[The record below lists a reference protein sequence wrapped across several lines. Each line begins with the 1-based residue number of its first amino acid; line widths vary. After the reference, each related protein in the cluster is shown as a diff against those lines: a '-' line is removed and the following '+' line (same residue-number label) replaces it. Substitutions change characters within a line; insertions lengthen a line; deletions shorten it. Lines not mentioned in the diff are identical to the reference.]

1 MSFLTIVFI
10 GFALAMDACAVA
22 ISSGVTIRQ
31 MRLSHAL
38 RIAAFFGLFQAL
50 MPVAGWSVGRVAAD
64 VIQTY
69 DHWVAF
75 LLLLF
80 VGGKMIWEAF
90 RYHPTGERNADP
102 HNLYILITL
111 AFATSIDAA
120 AVGVTLSFLDVR
132 IIEPALIIGV
142 ITFFMSW
149 LGTYIGKKFGDLF
162 GRKMEIVGGVVLI
175 AIGLKIVI
183 EHEFFA

>member
-38 RIAAFFGLFQAL
+38 RIAAFFGVFQAV

-64 VIQTY
+64 FIQAY

-75 LLLLF
+75 ALLLF

-90 RYHPTGERNADP
+90 TYHPLKVKKADP
-102 HNLYILITL
+102 HNFYVLITL

-162 GRKMEIVGGVVLI
+162 GRKMEIVGGMVLI
-175 AIGLKIVI
+175 GIGLKIVI